1 MGQIVEKTAVM
12 DASPHDKR
20 HESDGGPA
28 TRHPNQDARTREL
41 DVDECWALLGGSGI
55 GHLAQRAN
63 PVGVDIVPI
72 NYLVTDRELFF
83 RSAPGTKL
91 KNLLHHPYVA
101 VQVERLRDGVW
112 FSVVV
117 KGEAIRLGSDE
128 EIERS
133 GILDLAPAQ
142 PGDKFNYVRITPA
155 AVTGRTF
162 FAN

>member
-1 MGQIVEKTAVM
+1 MVM
-12 DASPHDKR
+12 DASPPR
-20 HESDGGPA
+20 EQHEPDGGPA
-28 TRHPNQDARTREL
+28 ARHPVQDPRTREL
-41 DVDECWALLGGSGI
+41 TLDECWTVLGDAGI

-101 VQVERLRDGVW
+101 VQVERLRDDAW

-117 KGEAIRLGSDE
+117 KGKAIRLGSDE

-133 GILDLAPAQ
+133 GILDLNPAQ
-142 PGDKFNYVRITPA
+142 PGDKFNYVRITPDSI
-155 AVTGRTF
+155 TGRTF
-162 FAN
+162 PAA